1 MASRDKEATK
11 AKLIKAAGQVM
22 ARDGFA
28 KMGVNAVAREANVD
42 KVLIYRYF
50 GGLEGLIK
58 AYAEDGDFWPGV
70 EELIAEPEAIYRA
83 RPAAEQMARVFR
95 NLISALRRRPV
106 TLEILAWEMADGN
119 ELTKHLDEVR
129 EALGREF
136 TRRFGHAGPAEVDL
150 MAFSALMA
158 ASVNYLTARS
168 RHNKSF
174 NGMDISKEDGWKR
187 LEETIGTVCLKVLS

>member
-83 RPAAEQMARVFR
+83 
-95 NLISALRRRPV
+95 
-106 TLEILAWEMADGN
+106 AD
-119 ELTKHLDEVR
+119 R
-129 EALGREF
+129 
-136 TRRFGHAGPAEVDL
+136 
-150 MAFSALMA
+150 
-158 ASVNYLTARS
+158 
-168 RHNKSF
+168 
-174 NGMDISKEDGWKR
+174 
-187 LEETIGTVCLKVLS
+187 